1 MPEWFARGRPIVA
14 TTDPRPR
21 IMGILNVTPD
31 SFSDGGT
38 AFAFDEAVARAQSLI
53 AEGADIL
60 DIGGESSRPGASLVS
75 VKEEIRRVLPLV
87 EALNASAAVPL
98 SIDTTKP
105 EVARRALS
113 AGASIVNDIS
123 ALADPE
129 LAKVVADSD
138 AGVVLMHMQGNPQTM
153 QLDPRYDD
161 VVIEVYEALARRIEA
176 AEAIGIERAR
186 IAIDPGIGFGKTF
199 DHNLALLRNLG
210 RFATLGCVV
219 LVGISRKGLLKTIT
233 GRPITERA
241 TASVVASLASTVDG
255 AQVVRVHDV
264 GAMAD
269 ALKVWEAVKGWPNS
283 C

>member
-1 MPEWFARGRPIVA
+1 MPDWIARGRPIVA
-14 TTDPRPR
+14 AIDGRPR

-31 SFSDGGT
+31 SFSDGGA
-38 AFAFDEAVARAQSLI
+38 AFAFDEAVARAQALV

-60 DIGGESSRPGASLVS
+60 DIGGESSRPGAIAVT
-75 VKEEIRRVLPLV
+75 VEEEIRRVLPLV
-87 EALNASAAVPL
+87 EVLTASTDVPL

-105 EVARRALS
+105 EVARRALGF
-113 AGASIVNDIS
+113 GASIVNDIS
-123 ALADPE
+123 ALDDLE
-129 LAKVVADSD
+129 LARVIADFD

-153 QLDPRYDD
+153 QLNPRYDD
-161 VVIEVYEALARRIEA
+161 VVGEVYEALARRVEA
-176 AEAIGIERAR
+176 AEAFGIERNR

-199 DHNLALLRNLG
+199 NHNLALLRNLG

-269 ALKVWEAVKGWPNS
+269 ALKVWEAIKGWPDR